1 MRRTPLV
8 LALAL
13 FLIGVSLL
21 SGCGESGSTADV
33 AAPIPKAEFVKK
45 ANAICTQANQELG
58 KIAEKFSQEKNLSE
72 KNRPTDAQVTELAE
86 LSLPPIKRQVEEL
99 RALGV
104 PTGDEEQVDEFL
116 SAAEEAVEKGERDP
130 AALYGANGGAFA
142 KANRLATDYGLDK
155 CGE

>member
-1 MRRTPLV
+1 M
-8 LALAL
+8 LA
-13 FLIGVSLL
+13 
-21 SGCGESGSTADV
+21 GCGESDSTADV

-45 ANAICTQANQELG
+45 ANAICAQANQELAE
-58 KIAEKFSQEKNLSE
+58 IAEKFTQEKNLSE
-72 KNRPTDAQVTELAE
+72 KNRPTDAQVTELATR
-86 LSLPPIKRQVEEL
+86 SLPPIKRQVEEL

-104 PTGDEEQVDEFL
+104 PTGDEQQVDEFL
-116 SAAEEAVEKGERDP
+116 SAAEEAVEKGEQDP